1 MAMDFSSILSGAASG
16 LGSMVGAFF
25 SALGSG
31 GGGSAADGAQAVF
44 MNGLRQGNAGKKML
58 SSSNYFEMGSGA
70 VPSTYGWPDE
80 FYNMDANSF
89 FKNAFSPGGWLNPGE
104 QPMTDYQKWGLGAA
118 VVGDLA
124 DLYGEKRNRDLA
136 KNMLKLKEK
145 GGRHLGTSH
154 SDKPGEGAPYD
165 LVAAFDAKNI
175 QAPLATTVL
184 GGRNPAFPK
193 GGLLS

>member
-31 GGGSAADGAQAVF
+31 GGGSAADGTQAVF
-44 MNGLRQGNAGKKML
+44 MNGFRQGNAGKKML
-58 SSSNYFEMGSGA
+58 EMDWTGDPGTVYGMNDETWNMINTSSAE
-70 VPSTYGWPDE
+70 D
-80 FYNMDANSF
+80 FYKMF
-89 FKNAFSPGGWLNPGE
+89 FSPGGWLNPGE
-104 QPMTDYQKWGLGAA
+104 QPMTGYQKAGLTAA
-118 VVGDLA
+118 VGSDLFN
-124 DLYGEKRNRDLA
+124 LYGEKRDRDLA
-136 KNMLKLKEK
+136 KNVLKLKEK

-154 SDKPGEGAPYD
+154 FDKPGEGAPFE
-165 LVAAFDAKNI
+165 LVEAFDAKGI